1 MNKDVLEQNVETLIE
16 AGPDNV
22 PPRISDAARTRIR
35 AELVHKFGVIETRR
49 SPLRAIAMG
58 LAATLAL
65 VLLIGRLIGTQ
76 PVAQQATTLADGS
89 TFITHPGAKVV
100 VVGPRHVRVEGQALL
115 DVAPGKGPFVVDT
128 ARGHIEVLGTRFLV
142 DGETERTL
150 TAVVRGEVKLV
161 SDLGAVVLHA
171 GDQGVAEPGH
181 PPTRSAAPRL
191 SSLVSWAREARE
203 KAENAPAVHHGTLFA
218 RDPGVRSHPPWGQE
232 YPLPLKQL
240 SVDVEVEDQVAR
252 IALDQTFHNDQPQ
265 ELEGVYRFAIP
276 PDAALQRLAMYVDGK
291 LEESAVVERMKA
303 RRIYEELVYRRV
315 DPALLEWAGNGRLDL
330 RVYPLRAMQDKR
342 LMLAYTQSLPRLYD
356 DYSLTIPL
364 PEIDQPIGTLDVAVR
379 VKGCASCELSSTS
392 HPITVE
398 RTGDDATVHVHQKS
412 AEAGDFVLRVRDP
425 RKTAVVA
432 THSDGDD
439 RYLLV
444 RAPADLGGK
453 PREYAPRTWVV
464 LDDVSASR
472 QPADLRAQMDVID
485 ALAKELDENDRLAVI
500 AFDVE
505 ARTKLPP
512 TRVLDIDRRALR
524 ASLKGEGG
532 VGATDFGAAL
542 DAAVKLA
549 GDDGNILYVGDGV
562 VTSGA
567 RTLDTLR
574 AQLGHTHFIGVGIG
588 DGPDTQTL
596 ESLAAAS
603 GGYATTIDLSDDLA
617 WRTFDLVSALHTQRV
632 TGLEAHLVDAAGA
645 SVAATAYLRSP
656 QLADG
661 EEIELVAKLASAGTP
676 TAVELTGSLD
686 GAPWKKRIEI
696 PAGHDAGYLPRMWAQ
711 RHIAARLLAKHEPA
725 PPCAGEPCKTEDQRR
740 EDRDELIRREV
751 VALGKKYFLL
761 SRHTSLLVLENDD
774 MYKQYDVTKGS
785 GETWAPYAMPATI
798 PVVTTASTAPANVD
812 DDAEVLRP
820 PLQVFY
826 SYGGYDGWNEQ
837 QEISIDGRFA
847 LEGDRT
853 TARWWGVGAGRGG
866 GGAATGIALGYGTL
880 GTITLADH
888 EKGER
893 EQPIDQTIVQ
903 TVSEHG
909 SFNRRDLII
918 GGETEASGAYAGP
931 MPVSATRSVGD
942 FRSLR
947 IAGNS
952 WLSPIHFTYPTDVA
966 FDDVTAFVP
975 ALVVDRFAQLR
986 AGLGKPAAHAMD
998 PAAKALLERAR
1009 TQLRAGTYR
1018 WGDFA
1023 MTVDD
1028 HRKITW
1034 TRTTD
1039 SGLVETAAFDG
1050 ALWKR
1055 RYTELDLEVDRTL
1068 AGDDLALGL
1077 AYLPIWIADP
1087 AHYAQYFDVTA
1098 KGNDVLLGSSYVLR
1112 FDNQARL
1119 VEVRDASGSVLVSVT
1134 WDAGGPTAARAWGEE
1149 LAVGYDA
1156 RPSADPTTGPSLVTV
1171 TLPAHLTAY
1180 WTSQI
1185 ASLAEGSAG
1194 WRNAQRQRIVAA
1206 AAANDRTTEY
1216 AAFEALRTHGGVE
1229 LGDLVLASGG
1239 IATATTDDQQTTAL
1253 SPLKTEPL
1261 ARYLAASRAYGK
1273 SPQPERLAPFVA
1285 GGLVGN
1291 LWALRAAVAELA
1303 ANHGKPAIDRLASIT
1318 GIELRAY
1325 GAAAAGQ
1332 HYDLPADQLVRAWQT
1347 VETGAYVNVA
1357 RAQAALALYN
1367 RGQYDRAAEEI
1378 TALVNGLDLH
1388 ALPPQLAQAPNLFAS
1403 SRRGNAGWQIVW
1415 ATWRDKVLA
1424 GTSYDHAAA
1433 LVPLA
1438 AQRPEDLQRVL
1449 ARAAE
1454 LAGDDA
1460 GARLA
1465 LARLAVAYGQA
1476 GWADAQIA
1484 PLLRTQPSRPLYQL
1498 AAQIAQSQGRTSDA
1512 LADLEAAQDA
1522 PGEATV
1528 DASTLR
1534 AEMSQLIGIAR
1545 QLALSSSGSM
1555 RDAAIAKALRWG
1567 DRWRQVDPG
1576 NPQIDEELGTLLL
1589 AVGDAKGAW
1598 RQLSGTIERD
1608 PWSGAGYMTVADAFE
1623 RQGKVDAALPFWQQA
1638 IVIDQTNPTPLLRKA
1653 QALIALGRTAEG
1665 DKLLQDISTHKWHDM
1680 WSSVVYQA
1688 KDLLQ
1693 RSRQR

>member
-1 MNKDVLEQNVETLIE
+1 MSKKAPDDILEQNVETLIE
-16 AGPDNV
+16 TGGE

-35 AELVHKFGVIETRR
+35 AELVHKFGVVEVRR
-49 SPLRAIAMG
+49 SPVRAIAIG

-65 VLLIGRLIGTQ
+65 VLLLGRFIGHRPAPSQ
-76 PVAQQATTLADGS
+76 TLADGS
-89 TFITHPGAKVV
+89 TFIAHPGAKVV
-100 VVGPRHVRVEGQALL
+100 VVGPRHVRVEGQVLL
-115 DVAPGKGPFVVDT
+115 DVTPGKGTFVVDT
-128 ARGHIEVLGTRFLV
+128 ARGRIEVLGTRFLV
-142 DGETERTL
+142 DGEAERTL
-150 TAVVRGEVKLV
+150 AAVVRGEVKLA
-161 SDLGAVVLHA
+161 SDLGSVVLHA
-171 GDQGVAEPGH
+171 GEQGVAEPGH
-181 PPTRSAAPRL
+181 PPVRSAAPRL

-203 KAENAPAVHHGTLFA
+203 KAENAPAIHHGTLFA
-218 RDPGVRSHPPWGQE
+218 RDPGVHSHPPWGQE
-232 YPLPLKQL
+232 YPLPLEQL

-252 IALDQTFHNDQPQ
+252 VALDQTFHNDQPV

-330 RVYPLRAMQDKR
+330 RVYPLRAQQDKR
-342 LMLAYTQSLPRLYD
+342 LMLVYTQSLPRLYD

-364 PEIDQPIGTLDVAVR
+364 PEIDQPIGSLDVKVH
-379 VKGCASCELSSTS
+379 VKGCANCELSSTS
-392 HPITVE
+392 HKITVE
-398 RTGDDATVHVHQKS
+398 RTGDDATVTVHQKNTRTD
-412 AEAGDFVLRVRDP
+412 DFVLRVRDP
-425 RKTAVVA
+425 RKAPVVA
-432 THSDGDD
+432 FHTDGAD

-453 PREYAPRTWVV
+453 PAAYRPRTWVV

-472 QPADLRAQMDVID
+472 QPADLRAQIDVID
-485 ALAKELDENDRLAVI
+485 ALATELDENDKLAVI

-524 ASLKGEGG
+524 QSLKGEGG

-549 GDDGNILYVGDGV
+549 GDDGNIIYLGDGV

-596 ESLAAAS
+596 DALAAAS
-603 GGYATTIDLSDDLA
+603 AGYSTTIDLSDDLA

-632 TGLEAHLVDAAGA
+632 TGLTAHLVDASGGP
-645 SVAATAYLRSP
+645 VEATAYLRSP

-661 EEIELVAKLASAGTP
+661 EEIELVAKLASTGTP
-676 TAVELTGSLD
+676 AAVDLTGSLD
-686 GAPWKKRIEI
+686 GAPWHDRIAL

-725 PPCAGEPCKTEDQRR
+725 PPCAGEPCPTDDQRR
-740 EDRDELIRREV
+740 EARDEQIRREV

-798 PVVTTASTAPANVD
+798 PVITSNTPARSNVD
-812 DDAEVLRP
+812 DDAEVLRA

-826 SYGGYDGWNEQ
+826 NDGYDGWNDQ
-837 QEISIDGRFA
+837 QELDDHARWWDGRFA
-847 LEGDRT
+847 GR
-853 TARWWGVGAGRGG
+853 GRGG
-866 GGAATGIALGYGTL
+866 DDGDVSGIGWGYGKS
-880 GTITLADH
+880 GGITLTEH
-888 EKGER
+888 ERASR
-893 EQPIDQTIVQ
+893 EQSIDQPVDLVTA
-903 TVSEHG
+903 SLG
-909 SFNRRDLII
+909 AFDSRRDITIAGESGIL
-918 GGETEASGAYAGP
+918 GGLAGP
-931 MPVSATRSVGD
+931 MPVSATTAD
-942 FRSLR
+942 FKSLGR
-947 IAGNS
+947 YS
-952 WLSPIHFTYPTDVA
+952 WLSPIHFTYASDAA

-986 AGLGKPAAHAMD
+986 AELGKPAPHALD
-998 PAAKALLERAR
+998 PAAKSLLERAR

-1018 WGDFA
+1018 WGAFA
-1023 MTVDD
+1023 MSVDD
-1028 HRKITW
+1028 RHQLTW

-1039 SGLVETAAFDG
+1039 TGLGEEASYDG
-1050 ALWKR
+1050 ATWKR
-1055 RYTELDLEVDRTL
+1055 RYSELDLEVDRAL

-1112 FDNQARL
+1112 FDDQARL
-1119 VEVRDASGSVLVSVT
+1119 VEVRDGRGAVLVSVT
-1134 WDAGGPTAARAWGEE
+1134 WSAAGPTAARAWGED
-1149 LAVGYDA
+1149 LAVGYDPQ
-1156 RPSADPTTGPSLVTV
+1156 PSPPPPTTPLVTV
-1171 TLPAHLTAY
+1171 TLPAHPLAY
-1180 WTSQI
+1180 WTAQL
-1185 ASLAEGSAG
+1185 ASLPEGSAA
-1194 WRNAQRQRIVAA
+1194 WRDVQRQRIIAA
-1206 AAANDRTTEY
+1206 AAAGDRSTEY
-1216 AAFEALRTHGGVE
+1216 AAYEALRTHGDIE

-1253 SPLKTEPL
+1253 ASLHDEPL
-1261 ARYLAASRAYGK
+1261 ARYLVASRAYGK
-1273 SPQPERLAPFVA
+1273 SPRPERLAPFVA

-1291 LWALRAAVAELA
+1291 LWALRDAVAELA
-1303 ANHGKPAIDRLASIT
+1303 ANHIKQGIDRLSSIT
-1318 GIELRAY
+1318 GVELRAY
-1325 GAAAAGQ
+1325 GAAAAASR
-1332 HYDLPADQLVRAWQT
+1332 YDLPADDVVRAWET
-1347 VETGAYVNVA
+1347 VATGPYTNIA
-1357 RAQAALALYN
+1357 RAQAAMTLYS
-1367 RGQYDRAAEEI
+1367 RGHYDRAAEEV
-1378 TALVNGLDLH
+1378 TALVDSLDLH
-1388 ALPPQLAQAPNLFAS
+1388 ALPPQLDQAPAWFAS
-1403 SRRGNAGWQIVW
+1403 SRRGTAGWAVAW
-1415 ATWRDKVLA
+1415 AAWRDKVLA
-1424 GTSYDHAAA
+1424 GTSYDHVAA

-1438 AQRPEDLQRVL
+1438 AQHPEDLQRVL

-1454 LAGDDA
+1454 LAGDDV
-1460 GARLA
+1460 GAKLS
-1465 LARLAVAYGQA
+1465 LARLATNYGQA
-1476 GWADAQIA
+1476 AWADALIA
-1484 PLLRTQPSRPLYQL
+1484 PLLKTQPSRPLYQL
-1498 AAQIAQSQGRTSDA
+1498 AAQIALSQSRTSDA

-1522 PGEATV
+1522 PGDATV

-1534 AEMSQLIGIAR
+1534 AEMSQLIGVAR
-1545 QLALSSSGSM
+1545 QLALSSSGIA
-1555 RDAAIAKALRWG
+1555 RDAAVAKALHWG

-1576 NPQIDEELGTLLL
+1576 DAQIDEQLGTLLL
-1589 AVGDAKGAW
+1589 AVGDTKGAW

-1608 PWSGAGYMTVADAFE
+1608 PWSGAGYMTVAEAFE

-1638 IVIDQTNPTPLLRKA
+1638 IVIDQTNPTPRLRKA

-1665 DKLLQDISTHKWHDM
+1665 DDLLREIATHKWHDI
-1680 WSSVVYQA
+1680 WSNVVYQA
-1688 KDLLQ
+1688 QNMLSAG
-1693 RSRQR
+1693 RAGR